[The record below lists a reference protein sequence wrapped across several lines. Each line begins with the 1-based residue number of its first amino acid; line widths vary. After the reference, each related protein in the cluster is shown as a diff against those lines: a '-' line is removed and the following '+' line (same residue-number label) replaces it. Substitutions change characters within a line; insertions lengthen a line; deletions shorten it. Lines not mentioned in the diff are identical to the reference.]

1 MEIEAEQAVR
11 ACVPRLNTAQETW
24 YSLAALKERVAST
37 ASIARERM
45 RNADNDPGE
54 TRVGRDPDE
63 LEREADAVAAQEA
76 ELAREVA
83 PRGQAL
89 TEASRPAERDRGR
102 PPAGGGSA
110 RRRWSGPPPTGA
122 RGWPG

>member
-1 MEIEAEQAVR
+1 MKQRRLELENALETARAVEVEAEQAVR

-76 ELAREVA
+76 ELAREVPSA
-83 PRGQAL
+83 
-89 TEASRPAERDRGR
+89 
-102 PPAGGGSA
+102 A
-110 RRRWSGPPPTGA
+110 RR
-122 RGWPG
+122 